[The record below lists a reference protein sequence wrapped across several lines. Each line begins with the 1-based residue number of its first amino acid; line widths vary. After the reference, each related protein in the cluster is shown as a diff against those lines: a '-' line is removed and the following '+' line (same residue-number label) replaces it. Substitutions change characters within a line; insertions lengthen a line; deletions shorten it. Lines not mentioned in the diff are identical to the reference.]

1 MDTLIIR
8 TDDAHKALLDR
19 DAAIEM
25 ARHLQDATDLVK
37 ELVNYGTNLVVRAFY
52 SSKRDLI
59 AICVLFVQL
68 RQFLTHLD
76 GITILIRDG
85 NCGTADLQLRSLLEG
100 GHLIEW
106 ALRKDTETKIQH
118 LYVANLRRRREWDNC
133 VIAGTPEFA
142 KHYDLASGLKIAA
155 ADLKELKEEVK
166 RIDSILGKAP
176 FDAINTKF
184 QANYQKRGFDDPWY
198 KVYGVPSIRS
208 VADELGRLK
217 EYTYIYSILSG
228 VTHGSDIW
236 KNVFFGKGEVKVGP
250 LREPQN
256 IPRVVQL
263 AATLALRA
271 FRLILTEFRSGE
283 EENFDRKYVEE
294 WREQFWKKYQIQ
306 LNPKTIRI

>member
-1 MDTLIIR
+1 
-8 TDDAHKALLDR
+8 
-19 DAAIEM
+19 
-25 ARHLQDATDLVK
+25 
-37 ELVNYGTNLVVRAFY
+37 
-52 SSKRDLI
+52 
-59 AICVLFVQL
+59 
-68 RQFLTHLD
+68 
-76 GITILIRDG
+76 
-85 NCGTADLQLRSLLEG
+85 
-100 GHLIEW
+100 
-106 ALRKDTETKIQH
+106 
-118 LYVANLRRRREWDNC
+118 
-133 VIAGTPEFA
+133 
-142 KHYDLASGLKIAA
+142 LKISA